1 MTFNQ
6 SGYVAEIA
14 GEYRKNLEVNRVGAD
29 GDVFDDYDSFAKID
43 ADFDKE
49 ENGQE

>member
-6 SGYVAEIA
+6 SDYVSEIA
-14 GEYRKNLEVNRVGAD
+14 EEYRKNLEINRVGAD
-29 GDVFDDYDSFAKID
+29 GDVFDDYDSFAEID

-49 ENGQE
+49 EENE